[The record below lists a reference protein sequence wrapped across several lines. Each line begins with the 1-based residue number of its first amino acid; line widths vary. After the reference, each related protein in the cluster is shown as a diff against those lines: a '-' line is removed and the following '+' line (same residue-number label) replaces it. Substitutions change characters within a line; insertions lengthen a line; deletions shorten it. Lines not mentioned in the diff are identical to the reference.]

1 MCWEGIKMKKSYL
14 KTIGI
19 AIILLTLAIGL
30 IIFPKD
36 VLNASL
42 RGLNIWW
49 GIVFPSLL
57 PFLIISD
64 LFISFG
70 VVALIGGLLEPIMRP
85 LFRVPGVGGFVL
97 ALGMIS
103 GFPSGAKMTASLRK
117 QGMLTQTEAE
127 RLVCYTNSANP
138 LFLFGAVAVG
148 FFHEPGLGALLAIAH
163 YGGNL
168 GVGLLMRFYKLR
180 EITVKAKKEVGYLKN
195 ALVSMHRIRVKET
208 RPFGKILGDAVSSSI
223 QTLLMI
229 GGFIIL
235 FSVLNK
241 LLFNLG
247 FVSFLV
253 GIFSSLFQLLTVSVH
268 LISPIIAGFFEMT
281 LGSQMASNS
290 HSTLFQAVVV
300 VSGILGFSGLSVH
313 AQVASILA
321 ETDIRY
327 KIFFFAKI
335 LHSGLA
341 MGITAFLFEH
351 LNWVNDVFYFD
362 SKQNLYTPFLKFGPT
377 ITIVSIL
384 LFCFLSIKKKPIL
397 IKKE

>member
-1 MCWEGIKMKKSYL
+1 MSWDGIKMKNSYV

-19 AIILLTLAIGL
+19 TIILLTLAIGL
-30 IIFPKD
+30 ITFPKD
-36 VLNASL
+36 VLASSL

-57 PFLIISD
+57 PFLIVSD
-64 LFISFG
+64 LIISFG

-103 GFPSGAKMTASLRK
+103 GFPSGAKMTATLRK

-127 RLVCYTNSANP
+127 RLVCYTNSSNP
-138 LFLFGAVAVG
+138 LFISSAIAVG
-148 FFHEPGLGALLAIAH
+148 FFHDPRLGAILAIAH
-163 YGGNL
+163 YVGNL
-168 GVGLLMRFYKLR
+168 GVGLFMRFYK
-180 EITVKAKKEVGYLKN
+180 IHEVTAQTKRDASYFKGAFK
-195 ALVSMHRIRVKET
+195 SMHDIRVKET

-247 FVSFLV
+247 IVSFLV
-253 GIFSSLFQLLTVSVH
+253 GVLSRLFHYFTISAH
-268 LISPIIAGFFEMT
+268 LISPIIAGFFEIT
-281 LGSQMASNS
+281 LGSQLVSRS
-290 HSTLFQAVVV
+290 DTTLLQMIVA
-300 VSGILGFSGLSVH
+300 VSGILGFCGLSVH

-327 KIFFFAKI
+327 KVFFFGKL

-341 MGITAFLFEH
+341 MGIAAILCRH
-351 LNWVNDVFYFD
+351 INWVNDVFYLEVN
-362 SKQNLYTPFLKFGPT
+362 QGIYAPFLKFGPA
-377 ITIVSIL
+377 ITI
-384 LFCFLSIKKKPIL
+384 LSIFIFFFIN
-397 IKKE
+397 IKKIWVGAKR

>member
-1 MCWEGIKMKKSYL
+1 MKKSYL

-19 AIILLTLAIGL
+19 ALILLTLAIGL
-30 IIFPKD
+30 ILFPKD

-49 GIVFPSLL
+49 GVVFPSLL

-70 VVALIGGLLEPIMRP
+70 VVALIGGLFEPIMRP
-85 LFRVPGVGGFVL
+85 LFRVPGIGGFVL

-103 GFPSGAKMTASLRK
+103 GFPSGAKMTATLRK

-148 FFHEPGLGALLAIAH
+148 FFHEPRIGMLLAIAH

-168 GVGLLMRFYKLR
+168 GVGLLMRFYKIR
-180 EITVKAKKEVGYLKN
+180 EGTTKVKKDIGYLKS
-195 ALVSMHRIRVKET
+195 ALVSMHRIRVKEP

-247 FVSFLV
+247 LVSFLV
-253 GIFSSLFQLLTVSVH
+253 GVFTSLFHFLTISVN
-268 LISPIIAGFFEMT
+268 LISPAIAGFFEMT
-281 LGSQMASNS
+281 LGSQLVSNS
-290 HSTLFQAVVV
+290 HSTLLQMVVA

-341 MGITAFLFEH
+341 MGIAAILFKYQ
-351 LNWVNDVFYFD
+351 NWINDVFYLD
-362 SKQNLYTPFLKFGPT
+362 VKQSLTVPFLKFGPA

-384 LFCFLSIKKKPIL
+384 LYCLLIIKRNDSVRINR
-397 IKKE
+397 

>member
-1 MCWEGIKMKKSYL
+1 MKKSHL

-19 AIILLTLAIGL
+19 AIILLILAIGL
-30 IIFPKD
+30 ITFPKD
-36 VLNASL
+36 VLSASL

-49 GIVFPSLL
+49 GVVFPSLL

-103 GFPSGAKMTASLRK
+103 GFPSGAKMTSTLRK
-117 QGMLTQTEAE
+117 QGMLTRTEAE

-138 LFLFGAVAVG
+138 LFIFGAVAVG
-148 FFHEPGLGALLAIAH
+148 FFQEPRLGALLAIAH

-168 GVGLLMRFYKLR
+168 GVGLLMRFYKIR
-180 EITVKAKKEVGYLKN
+180 EISVKVRREMGYFKKSLID
-195 ALVSMHRIRVKET
+195 MHNIRVNEA
-208 RPFGKILGDAVSSSI
+208 RPIGKILGDAVSSSI

-247 FVSFLV
+247 FVSFME
-253 GIFSSLFQLLTVSVH
+253 GILSSLFQMLAVSVH
-268 LISPIIAGFFEMT
+268 LISPVIAGFFEMT
-281 LGSQMASNS
+281 LGSQMASKS
-290 HSTLFQAVVV
+290 HTTLFQTVVV
-300 VSGILGFSGLSVH
+300 VSGILGFSGLSIH

-327 KIFFFAKI
+327 KIFFMGKL

-341 MGITAFLFEH
+341 MCIAIGLFKH
-351 LNWVNDVFYFD
+351 LNWVNDVFYFE
-362 SKQNLYTPFLKFGPT
+362 KNQNLFTPFLKLGPAFT
-377 ITIVSIL
+377 LISLL
-384 LFCFLSIKKKPIL
+384 LFCYLNIRKKSTPIK
-397 IKKE
+397 E